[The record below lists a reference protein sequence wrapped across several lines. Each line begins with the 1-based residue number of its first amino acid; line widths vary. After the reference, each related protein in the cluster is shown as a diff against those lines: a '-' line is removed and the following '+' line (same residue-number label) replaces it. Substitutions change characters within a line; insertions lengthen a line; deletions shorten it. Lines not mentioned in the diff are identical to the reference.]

1 MSNLPAPLSNV
12 PPAPLHP
19 LSSIILIATDALWGM
34 AELTASATLFGLP
47 AVPVMMAISGVSCG
61 VAVTLI
67 EKFLSR
73 EDWGAALAKGVALGV
88 LSGLPYPVMGTL
100 AGTALLGWSGAYAL
114 GQRQQAGGALPPP
127 TEKKDD

>member
-1 MSNLPAPLSNV
+1 MSAQPGPLSNI
-12 PPAPLHP
+12 PPSPIHP
-19 LSSIILIATDALWGM
+19 LSSIVLIATDALWGM

-47 AVPVMMAISGVSCG
+47 AVPAMMAISGISCG

-114 GQRQQAGGALPPP
+114 GQRQQTGGALPPP
-127 TEKKDD
+127 NEKQDN